1 MCDSEQWLK
10 HKGTVG
16 KAVYG
21 EVHVLDEEMRE
32 VPPRTVGK
40 LWFKT
45 AYPFEYFNCEEPDK
59 TVKSQINMRH
69 GFAGKAIR
77 GTTYVKFDLQLR
89 VVGPGQSDEALL
101 LGPVAAV

>member
-1 MCDSEQWLK
+1 MRRSATKAPRGSVSLK
-10 HKGTVG
+10 HGC
-16 KAVYG
+16 
-21 EVHVLDEEMRE
+21 
-32 VPPRTVGK
+32 VPPI
-40 LWFKT
+40 
-45 AYPFEYFNCEEPDK
+45 YFNCEKPDK

-101 LGPVAAV
+101 LGPLTAV